1 MPKIID
7 YSKLKTLYNQNLIDK
22 EIAKILG
29 CSQRSVCI
37 YRNNH
42 SLKTKHRLGRKR
54 TIDNN
59 EVLRLYRLGLSDKG
73 IATKLCCTYTAV
85 RYHRKRLGLPTIHP
99 RRTASQNTL
108 KRFKELW
115 LSGAKLKTIS
125 KELGYQISTLSQW
138 RKKLNLPKRHWN
150 GLAEYHMK
158 RRKMKTRLETRCL
171 RLRRSGMNDDEIYQH
186 ILEKTGEHIEVP
198 VYIGR
203 AIMRLCRLDESCPYK
218 ALLPENFVEVK
229 K

>member
-22 EIAKILG
+22 EIAKIIG
-29 CSQRSVCI
+29 CCRRSV
-37 YRNNH
+37 YVHRKNRN
-42 SLKTKHRLGRKR
+42 LKPKHRLGRKR
-54 TIDNN
+54 TIDDN

-85 RYHRKRLGLPTIHP
+85 RYHRKLLGLPAIHP

-125 KELGYQISTLSQW
+125 KELGFTISSLSHW
-138 RKKLNLPKRHWN
+138 RTKLDLPKRDWSF
-150 GLAEYHMK
+150 AQYHEK
-158 RRKMKTRLETRCL
+158 RRIQRIKLQYWCL
-171 RLRRSGMNDDEIYQH
+171 RLRKLGMNDNEIFDK
-186 ILEKTGEHIEVP
+186 ILAETGKRIDVP

-203 AIMRLCRLDESCPYK
+203 AMMRICRKEPQCPYK
-218 ALLPENFVEVK
+218 ALLPENVT
-229 K
+229 